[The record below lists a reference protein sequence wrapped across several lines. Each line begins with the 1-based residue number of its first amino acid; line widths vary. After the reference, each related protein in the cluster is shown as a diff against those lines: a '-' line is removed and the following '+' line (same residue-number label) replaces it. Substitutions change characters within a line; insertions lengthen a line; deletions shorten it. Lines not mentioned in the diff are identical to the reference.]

1 MEKHHRAEVG
11 DEVAKAEGG
20 NCVECGD
27 DTESGQD
34 LELVVVLEDERKVCS
49 LGADTEV

>member
-1 MEKHHRAEVG
+1 VEKHHRAEVG
-11 DEVAKAEGG
+11 DEITEAERR

-27 DTESGQD
+27 DTEGRQN
-34 LELVVVLEDERKVCS
+34 LEVVVVLEDEREVCS